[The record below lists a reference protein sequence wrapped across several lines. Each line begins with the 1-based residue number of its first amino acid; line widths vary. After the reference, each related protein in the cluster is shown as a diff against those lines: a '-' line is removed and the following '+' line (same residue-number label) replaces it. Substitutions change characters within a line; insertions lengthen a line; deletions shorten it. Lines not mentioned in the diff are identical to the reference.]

1 MIIAGRHKLST
12 SFQISMNRTLT
23 LVILFLSL
31 GLPVALLA
39 GPEEEIP
46 RYTANAQ
53 SLLEFSIHESK
64 DPIFPNG
71 LRSRGFTEGNAT
83 FAIYVNQYGEL
94 EDYLLLEASHIDF
107 ANAVE
112 RVIND
117 WNYSVPL
124 VDGEV
129 AAIASKI
136 NVKFERG
143 KGIVYETI
151 GFEPMLSEFLNHK
164 RTNDNYRVFTLDEL
178 DSIPIPNHIEKP
190 SFHVDMLEERE
201 IVNAV
206 FEFYIDTEG
215 NVRIPTLREADD
227 QVDERLL
234 IIAQEAL
241 LQWKF
246 DPPMRKNK
254 SVVARA
260 AQPFRF
266 KKGTHKTAN

>member
-1 MIIAGRHKLST
+1 
-12 SFQISMNRTLT
+12 MNRTLS
-23 LVILFLSL
+23 LVLLFITL
-31 GLPVALLA
+31 GLPGTLLA
-39 GPEEEIP
+39 ESEEEIP
-46 RYTANAQ
+46 RYTANAE
-53 SLLEFSIHESK
+53 SLLEFAIHESK
-64 DPIFPNG
+64 DPIFPNN
-71 LRSRGFTEGNAT
+71 LRARGFTEGIAT
-83 FAIYVNQYGEL
+83 FAIYVNQFGEL
-94 EDYLLLEASHIDF
+94 EDYLLLEATHIDF

-112 RVIND
+112 KVIND

-129 AAIASKI
+129 AAIASRIK
-136 NVKFERG
+136 VRFERG

-164 RTNDNYRVFTLDEL
+164 RTAENYRVYTLDEL
-178 DSIPIPNHIEKP
+178 DSIPIPNHVEKP

-201 IVNAV
+201 VVNAV

-215 NVRIPTLREADD
+215 HVRIPTLREADD

-254 SVVARA
+254 PVVARA

-266 KKGTHKTAN
+266 KKGLLKSVK